1 MIHLVAKIEQILCE
15 VMRFA
20 GDTFS
25 RAESS
30 DDGEGD
36 SLLTAYFPGLR
47 NVYKPKFKVKAK
59 TPAATGGDSA
69 SPTAS

>member
-1 MIHLVAKIEQILCE
+1 MIHLVAKIEQIERE

-25 RAESS
+25 RAESA
-30 DDGEGD
+30 DDGEGF
-36 SLLTAYFPGLR
+36 SLLTSYFPGLR
-47 NVYKPKFKVKAK
+47 NVYKPKFKIKAN
-59 TPAATGGDSA
+59 TPTTTGKNSV